1 MIGAAAAVVS
11 EGREGEG
18 DAQSVASE
26 GTRYTRD
33 DDFEHEEEEEEVM
46 DDKALIAKVRGA
58 RRAVKGGVQGGG
70 YSGL

>member
-11 EGREGEG
+11 EGREG

-46 DDKALIAKVRGA
+46 DEKALIAKVRRM
-58 RRAVKGGVQGGG
+58 RRAMKGGVQGGR